1 MSIIVIEAI
10 VDFLGGS
17 VVTNPLANARDT
29 GLIPDLGRPLEKEM
43 APAPIFLPG
52 KSHGQRSM
60 AG

>member
-1 MSIIVIEAI
+1 MEAI

-17 VVTNPLANARDT
+17 VVTNPLANTRDT
-29 GLIPDLGRPLEKEM
+29 DLIPDLGRPLEKEM